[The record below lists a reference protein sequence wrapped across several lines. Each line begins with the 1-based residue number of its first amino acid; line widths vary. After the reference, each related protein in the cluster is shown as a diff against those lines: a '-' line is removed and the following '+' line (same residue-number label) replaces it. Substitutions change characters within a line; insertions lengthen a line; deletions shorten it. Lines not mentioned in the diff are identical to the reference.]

1 LQFRINIRHIII
13 YIILNLVKIS
23 PAVIGVTKLIL
34 VALVEFGTLNALGDG
49 FGVSPALS
57 NFNFHF
63 YNLSGIFQESST
75 FQALSAQIISVFI
88 KVRYYFISEI
98 MSS

>member
-34 VALVEFGTLNALGDG
+34 VTLVEFATLNALGDG

-57 NFNFHF
+57 NFKFH
-63 YNLSGIFQESST
+63 NLLKSYQLLLKSQALTSTFSLSIFQR
-75 FQALSAQIISVFI
+75 L
-88 KVRYYFISEI
+88 KRK
-98 MSS
+98 